1 MHADTTSILAQRL
14 VPLLARTGVA
24 EGAAASLVERL
35 RGWDCRMDRDRV
47 EPTIYAAVL
56 SALERRVTR
65 ALLGAELTEEAMTG
79 AGRGGFTHLRSLRGF
94 LADLIE
100 RDDRSL
106 LSRRRVVARAARGGS
121 RRRGVVA
128 ARDVGQRP

>member
-1 MHADTTSILAQRL
+1 
-14 VPLLARTGVA
+14 
-24 EGAAASLVERL
+24 
-35 RGWDCRMDRDRV
+35 MDRDRV

-56 SALERRVTR
+56 SALERRVTL
-65 ALLGAELTEEAMTG
+65 ALLGTELTEDAMTG

-106 LSRRRVVARAARGGS
+106 LSGGASWRGTARGRS

-128 ARDVGQRP
+128 ARDVGRRP